1 VGAYPTR
8 WKALVVLALAQV
20 VLTLDNTVVNVAL
33 PQVGEDLGF
42 TQAGLAWV
50 VNAYALAFGGLLL
63 LGGRLADIV
72 GRRRLFII
80 GMSVFAVASLLAGLA
95 WTPGLLVAMRFLQG
109 AAAATVAPS
118 ALSLIS
124 LMFTDKRERSK
135 ALGVWGGLGGIGGVA
150 GVIIGGVLT
159 EYAGWRWVFLIN
171 VPVAIVAVLLA
182 PRYVPE
188 SKRPKEGGLDYVG
201 AALITGGVG
210 LAVYALLAKGTASWT
225 SSPFVLE
232 MAGAALLI
240 AAFVLRQRVAAD
252 PLIPK
257 VVFQSRNRVTAAVVS
272 ILVAAALGTFFFS
285 LTLYMQQVLGWSPL
299 QAGLAYV
306 PFALG
311 VMVGIG
317 ALTSLVP
324 RLGVRRLLPYGLAM
338 AAGGLWLLSHIPVD
352 GSYATNILPG
362 MLLLALGV
370 STGFIGST
378 IAGVDG
384 VTDDYAG
391 VASAVVNASSQIG
404 SALGLSTIVAFA
416 VDVTYARLADGVAP
430 PEATVEGFQAAF
442 VAASLVLLTAGIVGG
457 IFLTS
462 DVGRHS
468 EPASTML
475 EPDSVEASASGD
487 GEETRAA
494 ATTGDTADTPGP
506 AGPDGGRTRDE

>member
-1 VGAYPTR
+1 MSSTSSSGPPAAEVDAYPTR

-33 PQVGEDLGF
+33 PQIGDDLGF

-63 LGGRLADIV
+63 LGGRLADV
-72 GRRRLFII
+72 LGRRRLFLV
-80 GMSVFAVASLLAGLA
+80 GMTVFAVASLLAGLA

-109 AAAATVAPS
+109 AAAAMVAPA

-124 LMFTDKRERSK
+124 LMFTDRRERSK

-171 VPVAIVAVLLA
+171 VPVAIVAVLSA
-182 PRYVPE
+182 PRFVPE
-188 SKRPKEGGLDYVG
+188 SRRPREGGLDYAG

-210 LAVYALLAKGTASWT
+210 LAVYALLAKGAAPWT

-232 MAGAALLI
+232 MAGAALLL
-240 AAFVLRQRVAAD
+240 AAFVVRQRTASD
-252 PLIPK
+252 PLIPPA
-257 VVFQSRNRVTAAVVS
+257 VFQSRNRVTAAVVS
-272 ILVAAALGTFFFS
+272 VLLAAAMGTFFFS

-299 QAGLAYV
+299 QAGLAYI

-317 ALTSLVP
+317 ALTTLVP
-324 RLGVRRLLPYGLAM
+324 RVGVRRLLPFGLA
-338 AAGGLWLLSHIPVD
+338 AAAFGMWLLSHIPLD
-352 GSYATNILPG
+352 GTYTTDILPG

-384 VTDDYAG
+384 ATDDYAG

-404 SALGLSTIVAFA
+404 SAVGLATIVAFA
-416 VDVTYARLADGVAP
+416 VDVTHAQLTQGVAAP
-430 PEATVEGFQAAF
+430 AAAVDGFQVAF
-442 VAASLVLLTAGIVGG
+442 LAASVVLLTAGAVGG
-457 IFLTS
+457 LFLTS
-462 DVGRHS
+462 DVGRHD
-468 EPASTML
+468 EAPPVLL
-475 EPDSVEASASGD
+475 EPESVEQ
-487 GEETRAA
+487 
-494 ATTGDTADTPGP
+494 
-506 AGPDGGRTRDE
+506 PDA

>member
-1 VGAYPTR
+1 MASYSREPGLSAAEVGTYPTR

-33 PQVGEDLGF
+33 PQIGRDLGF

-72 GRRRLFII
+72 GRRRLFIT
-80 GMSVFAVASLLAGLA
+80 GMTVFALASLLAGLA
-95 WTPGLLVAMRFLQG
+95 WTPGLLIVARFLQG

-124 LMFTDKRERSK
+124 LMFTDRRERSK

-171 VPVAIVAVLLA
+171 VPVAIVAVALA

-188 SKRPKEGGLDYVG
+188 SRRPTRGGLDYAG
-201 AALITGGVG
+201 AALVTGGVG
-210 LAVYALLAKGTASWT
+210 LAVYALLAKGEAPWV
-225 SSPFVLE
+225 SSPFLLE
-232 MAGAALLI
+232 MAGAALLLLL
-240 AAFVLRQRVAAD
+240 FVLRQRVAAD

-257 VVFQSRNRVTAAVVS
+257 AVFRSRNRVTAAVVS

-285 LTLYMQQVLGWSPL
+285 LTLYMQQILDWSPL

-311 VMVGIG
+311 VMTGIG
-317 ALTSLVP
+317 VLTSLVP
-324 RLGVRRLLPYGLAM
+324 KVGVRRVLPVGLVV
-338 AAGGLWLLSHIPVD
+338 AAGGLWLLSHIPVE
-352 GSYATNILPG
+352 GGYVAHILPG
-362 MLLLALGV
+362 MVLLALGV

-404 SALGLSTIVAFA
+404 SALGLATIVALA
-416 VDVTYARLADGVAP
+416 IDVTYARLADGLAP
-430 PEATVEGFQAAF
+430 PAAAVDGFQSAF
-442 VAASLVLLTAGIVGG
+442 VAASAVLAIAGVVGG
-457 IFLTS
+457 LFLTS
-462 DVGRHS
+462 DVGRHNAAAS
-468 EPASTML
+468 EML
-475 EPDSVEASASGD
+475 EPESVED
-487 GEETRAA
+487 LPLE
-494 ATTGDTADTPGP
+494 P
-506 AGPDGGRTRDE
+506 